1 MTTAPQ
7 TVPEFLQLSTAE
19 RDRRWQAVRAGMDR
33 VGVDC
38 LLLSGNSGRWN
49 EMLANVRYV
58 SGYADNLSGIG
69 YAIFPRDGDGTLIT
83 QMHTK
88 RSAYAMSWFSDIRGL
103 ATKQVVD
110 ILRERLSALGLE
122 RGTLGLVGITFR
134 NDEVI
139 GLPWNTYAAIQQ
151 ALPDL
156 KLVDAS
162 DLFYELRSVK
172 SHEEI
177 ACLEQ
182 SARVVDIGYR
192 AHLEIARPGVSERE
206 VYTGVVQAMDRAGA
220 EPPSFLL
227 LSSGPMP
234 GPLQGGDPIPS
245 NRILEPG
252 DVICS
257 ETSPKWLGYQAQG
270 LQAIA
275 IGEPT
280 RELRELARFGAE
292 VYLTCAE
299 QLRPSHTLEQ
309 VIHAADH
316 VIERAR
322 AVVGDL
328 ADGLRPICSGA
339 GLGGPDPAPRPAELQ
354 ANQAFML
361 EIGPGGRSYELAQH
375 VYGGYCIVTTDG
387 APRHLG
393 GIPIEQMLLTS
404 VG

>member
-1 MTTAPQ
+1 MVTSPQ
-7 TVPEFLQLSTAE
+7 TVPNFYQLSTAE
-19 RDRRWQAVRAGMDR
+19 RDRRWQAIRAGMDR
-33 VGVDC
+33 LGVDC

-49 EMLANVRYV
+49 EMLSNVRYV
-58 SGYADNLSGIG
+58 CGYADNLSGIG

-88 RSAYAMSWFSDIRGL
+88 RSAYAMSWFSDIRPM
-103 ATKQVVD
+103 ATKQVVQV
-110 ILRERLSALGLE
+110 LQERLAALGLE
-122 RGTLGLVGITFR
+122 RGTLGLAGITFR
-134 NDEVI
+134 GGEVI
-139 GLPWNTYAAIQQ
+139 GMPWNTYQAIQQ
-151 ALPDL
+151 ALPNL

-162 DLFYELRSVK
+162 ELFYELRSVK
-172 SHEEI
+172 SDEEV
-177 ACLEQ
+177 ACLEH
-182 SARVVDIGYR
+182 SARLVDVGYR

-206 VYTGVVQAMDRAGA
+206 VYAGVVAAMDRAGA

-234 GPLQGGDPIPS
+234 GPLQGGDTIPS

-280 RELRELARFGAE
+280 WELRELAKFGAE
-292 VYLTCAE
+292 VYQVCADR
-299 QLRPSHTLEQ
+299 LRPGNTL
-309 VIHAADH
+309 
-316 VIERAR
+316 ERAR

-339 GLGGPDPAPRPAELQ
+339 GLGGPDPYPRPPELRP
-354 ANQAFML
+354 NQAFML
-361 EIGPGGRSYELAQH
+361 EIGPGGRPFNPPQH

>member
-1 MTTAPQ
+1 MVTSPQ
-7 TVPEFLQLSTAE
+7 TLPDFFQLSTTE
-19 RDRRWQAVRAGMDR
+19 RDRRWQAIRSGMDR
-33 VGVDC
+33 LGLDC

-69 YAIFPRDGDGTLIT
+69 YAIFPREGEGTLIT

-88 RSAYAMSWFSDIRGL
+88 RSAYATSWIRDIRPM
-103 ATKQVVD
+103 ATKQVVE
-110 ILRERLSALGLE
+110 ILRERLAALGLE

-134 NDEVI
+134 GGEII
-139 GLPWNTYAAIQQ
+139 GMPWNTYQAVQQ

-172 SHEEI
+172 SDEEI

-182 SARVVDIGYR
+182 SAQLVDIGYR
-192 AHLEIARPGVSERE
+192 AHVEVARAGVSERE
-206 VYTGVVQAMDRAGA
+206 VYAAVVHAMDLAGA
-220 EPPSFLL
+220 EPPTFLL

-234 GPLQGGDPIPS
+234 GPMQGGDPIPS
-245 NRILEPG
+245 NRLLEPG

-257 ETSPKWLGYQAQG
+257 ETSPKWAGYQAQG
-270 LQAIA
+270 LQCVV

-280 RELRELARFGAE
+280 NEMRELAKYGAE

-299 QLRPSHTLEQ
+299 QLRPGNTLDQ

-322 AVVGDL
+322 SAVGDL

-339 GLGGPDPAPRPAELQ
+339 GLGGPDPYPRPPELQ
-354 ANQAFML
+354 PNQAFML
-361 EIGPGGRSYELAQH
+361 EIGPGGRPYNPTQH
-375 VYGGYCIVTTDG
+375 VYGGYCIVTTEG

-404 VG
+404 V